1 MGPDIADAV
10 QILILEL
17 MPCFENTHGESRTHN
32 PPIRSR
38 MPCPLGHAG
47 AIKTYLTNYILSS
60 CIFNG
65 FPYVPFVAAIHAKEG
80 MAVRLDSV
88 NGHCRR
94 IFKAGK
100 AIVITQCPETSFKNK
115 CRPGRLPR
123 QHDEHPTL

>member
-1 MGPDIADAV
+1 
-10 QILILEL
+10 
-17 MPCFENTHGESRTHN
+17 
-32 PPIRSR
+32 
-38 MPCPLGHAG
+38 
-47 AIKTYLTNYILSS
+47 
-60 CIFNG
+60 
-65 FPYVPFVAAIHAKEG
+65 VAAIHAKEG

-115 CRPGRLPR
+115 CRPGPLPR

>member
-10 QILILEL
+10 QFLILEL

-47 AIKTYLTNYILSS
+47 AIKTWLTNYNLSS

-65 FPYVPFVAAIHAKEG
+65 FPYVPFVAAIHAKGG

-94 IFKAGK
+94 VFEAGK
-100 AIVITQCPETSFKNK
+100 AIAQCPETSFKIK
-115 CRPGRLPR
+115 CRPGRLPH